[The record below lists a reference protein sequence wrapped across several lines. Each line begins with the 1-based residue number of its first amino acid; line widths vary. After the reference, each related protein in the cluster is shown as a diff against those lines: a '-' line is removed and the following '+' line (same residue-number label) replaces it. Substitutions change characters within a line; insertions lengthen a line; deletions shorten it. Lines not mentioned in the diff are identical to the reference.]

1 MGSIAMCSLYGTL
14 WCIYIAYRHPLDE
27 LFGICTYDKELKR
40 KISNFPFFF
49 LHKNESLRK

>member
-14 WCIYIAYRHPLDE
+14 WCIYIAYGHPLDE

-40 KISNFPFFF
+40 KNSNFPFFF
-49 LHKNESLRK
+49 YIKMRR

>member
-14 WCIYIAYRHPLDE
+14 WCIYIAYGHPLDE

-40 KISNFPFFF
+40 KNSNFLFFF
-49 LHKNESLRK
+49 YIKMRR

>member
-40 KISNFPFFF
+40 KSSNFLFF
-49 LHKNESLRK
+49 LYIKMRR

>member
-27 LFGICTYDKELKR
+27 LFGISTYHKELKR
-40 KISNFPFFF
+40 KSSNFLFFF
-49 LHKNESLRK
+49 YIKMRTLRK